1 MTTASDLGTQPA
13 IVLDTNVL
21 ISAALFRQSA
31 STDAVEKALNQFT
44 PVFTLVTWDE
54 LASVIMR
61 SKLDRYLTPEARH
74 LYLAKLA
81 SMARVVE
88 ARSTVNDC
96 RDPKDNK
103 FLAIALDAQAAF
115 IVTGDSD
122 LLVLH
127 PYADITLCTP
137 AAFLNG

>member
-1 MTTASDLGTQPA
+1 MTTASDPGTPPA

-21 ISAALFRQSA
+21 ISAALFRESA
-31 STDAVEKALNQFT
+31 STDAVEKALDHYT
-44 PVFTLVTWDE
+44 PVFTLATWDE
-54 LASVIMR
+54 LASVIMH

-81 SMARVVE
+81 SVARIVA

-103 FLAIALDAQAAF
+103 FLALAMDAQAAF
-115 IVTGDSD
+115 LVTGDKD
-122 LLVLH
+122 LMVLH
-127 PYADITLCTP
+127 PYGSITVCTP